1 MKSPLDK
8 MGQLWYFLLENL
20 TSVPG
25 VGRQRPDLC
34 QGKSKTRGFLLM
46 PLKGKWLH
54 LEGCYAQ
61 SFSGQRWGHSR
72 ENTG

>member
-1 MKSPLDK
+1 MKIPLDK
-8 MGQLWYFLLENL
+8 MGWLWYFLLENL
-20 TSVPG
+20 TSVSG

-34 QGKSKTRGFLLM
+34 LGKSKTRRFLLM

-61 SFSGQRWGHSR
+61 SFSGQRCRHSR
-72 ENTG
+72 DNTG